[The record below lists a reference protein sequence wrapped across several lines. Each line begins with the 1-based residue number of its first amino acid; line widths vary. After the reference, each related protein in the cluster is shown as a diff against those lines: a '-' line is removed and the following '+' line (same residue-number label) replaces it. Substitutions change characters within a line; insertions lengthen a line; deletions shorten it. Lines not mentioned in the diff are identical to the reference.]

1 MNSTDKKFHL
11 FLLFSIIIIL
21 IWSGIRPY
29 SRYNWFF
36 EVFSCFIIIA
46 TLLFTYNKFKFS
58 NLVYTV
64 IWLAL
69 ATMAIGGHYYY
80 KNVPFFNYLKNVFHL
95 SRNHFDRLGHIIQGA
110 VPALVTAELL
120 IRKKVLKNNFFI
132 FIISFSVS
140 IAISALY
147 EIGEVVGGYYIAH
160 MKNDFLQMQG
170 DQWDTQWDMLCA
182 AIGAFFSLTA
192 LSPIHWKILRKKFNV
207 R

>member
-1 MNSTDKKFHL
+1 MDSTDKKFHL

-46 TLLFTYNKFKFS
+46 VLLFTYNKFKFS
-58 NLVYTV
+58 NLVYIV
-64 IWLAL
+64 IWLSL
-69 ATMAIGGHYYY
+69 ATMAIGGHYSY
-80 KNVPFFNYLKNVFHL
+80 KNVPLFNYLKDVLDL

-140 IAISALY
+140 VAISALY

-160 MKNDFLQMQG
+160 KRNDFLQMQG
-170 DQWDTQWDMLCA
+170 DQWDTQWDMLCTA
-182 AIGAFFSLTA
+182 VGAFFSLTA

>member
-1 MNSTDKKFHL
+1 MDSKDKKFHL

-46 TLLFTYNKFKFS
+46 VLFFTYNKFKFS
-58 NLVYTV
+58 NLVYIV

-80 KNVPFFNYLKNVFHL
+80 KNVPFFNYLKDVFHL

-120 IRKKVLKNNFFI
+120 IRKKVLKNKFFI

-140 IAISALY
+140 LAISALY

-160 MKNDFLQMQG
+160 MKYDFLQMQG

>member
-1 MNSTDKKFHL
+1 M
-11 FLLFSIIIIL
+11 
-21 IWSGIRPY
+21 
-29 SRYNWFF
+29 
-36 EVFSCFIIIA
+36 
-46 TLLFTYNKFKFS
+46 LFTYNKFKFS

>member
-1 MNSTDKKFHL
+1 MNSKDKIFHL

-36 EVFSCFIIIA
+36 EVFSCFLIIA
-46 TLLFTYNKFKFS
+46 VLFFTYNKFKFS
-58 NLVYTV
+58 NLVYIV

-120 IRKKVLKNNFFI
+120 IRKKVLKNKFFI

-140 IAISALY
+140 VAISALY

>member
-46 TLLFTYNKFKFS
+46 ALLFTYNKFKFS
-58 NLVYTV
+58 NLVYIV

-69 ATMAIGGHYYY
+69 ATMAIGGHYSY
-80 KNVPFFNYLKNVFHL
+80 KNVPLFNYLKDVFHL

-140 IAISALY
+140 VAISALY

>member
-1 MNSTDKKFHL
+1 MNSKDKKFHL
-11 FLLFSIIIIL
+11 FLLFSIIMIL

-36 EVFSCFIIIA
+36 EVFSSFIIIA
-46 TLLFTYNKFKFS
+46 VLFFTYNTFKFS
-58 NLVYTV
+58 NLVYIV

-69 ATMAIGGHYYY
+69 VTMAIGGHYSY
-80 KNVPFFNYLKNVFHL
+80 KNVPFFNYLKDVFHL

-120 IRKKVLKNNFFI
+120 IRKKVLKNKFFI

-140 IAISALY
+140 VAISALY

-160 MKNDFLQMQG
+160 KRNDFLQMQG
-170 DQWDTQWDMLCA
+170 DQWDTQWDMICA

-192 LSPIHWKILRKKFNV
+192 LSPIHWKMLRKKFNV

>member
-58 NLVYTV
+58 NLVYIV

-120 IRKKVLKNNFFI
+120 IRKKVLKNKFFI

-140 IAISALY
+140 VAISALY